1 MLKRMNKFI
10 LITTILLASISLMAQ
25 SQTDDYNFTVVKENP
40 ITSIKN
46 QANSGTCWSFA
57 GVGLLESEL
66 LRMKKG
72 TYDLSEMYIVRR
84 NYEDKAIKYARLH
97 GHLNFSAG
105 GSFADVFETLDEYGV
120 VPIQEYEGLMYGE
133 ENHRHGEIDNL
144 LSQYMKGV
152 ITNKN
157 RKLSSVWFKGYN
169 GILDAYFGEKPTNF
183 QYDGKTYTPQSFAS
197 SLGLKADNYISFT
210 SFTHH
215 DFYTDFPVEVPDN
228 WRWANSINLP
238 LDELIETID
247 NALMSGYTVAWATDV
262 SEVGFTRNGIAIV
275 PDLESAENAGSDQAH
290 WLGLT
295 PDERTNKLRGKI
307 GKEILKEK
315 TITQEDRQ
323 VGYDNYETTDDH
335 GMQIYGIAKDK
346 EGNKFYMVK
355 NSWGETGP
363 YKGLWYASEAFVKYK
378 TMSVV
383 THKDALPKHV
393 ANKLK

>member
-25 SQTDDYNFTVVKENP
+25 SQTDDYNFTVLKENP

-383 THKDALPKHV
+383 THKDALPKHI